1 MEIQL
6 HNIGVIQDAS
16 IKLDGLTVITGKNET
31 GKTTVGKA
39 LYALIDAVSDLPEKA
54 KMDRNAYLKNCLFNL
69 VDRSNL
75 FLSFRMRSDRETYN
89 SDENNMLV
97 DYPALLNL
105 SIRSRFHKIL
115 ESNTDLEKFAREVEK
130 DLIAYQQHL
139 NSDEDKVKRDLA
151 VRNYAYQIIL
161 AQNSQ
166 KGESSA
172 VTEKTI
178 DSLISSGVRAMN
190 NQISSHIQ
198 DLEKMLVAV
207 NQDPELIHYA
217 KESIRQTLNAEFSD
231 QIQPIN
237 DTGKQ
242 SAIQLTDE
250 ENVYFD
256 IAIRRNRVANDNVFF
271 HSPFKDVYMV
281 DDPFILDSLSSF
293 VEYAH
298 SWEGDNLLNT
308 LSIRSSVDKEGFLR
322 PTEIKNHRDRLS
334 DLLHDL
340 PHISVLEQTILNTTL
355 RPVTEK
361 MDQVLPG
368 TFNFEEEYYIR
379 EDGTK
384 LRISNLAAGSKM
396 FSIVKLLLEHGLLN
410 EDTLLIL
417 DEPETYLHPE
427 WQNQFAEIIVL
438 LVKELRVKVLL
449 TTHSSN
455 FMLAI
460 DAYMRKYEI
469 NDVSNFYHTRQ
480 LENGFVV
487 HDCVNDNMEEIY
499 GDFLDYL
506 SEAKV
511 LRDRYLT
518 DDEEEIW

>member
-39 LYALIDAVSDLPEKA
+39 LYALIDAVSDLPEKTRR
-54 KMDRNAYLKNCLFNL
+54 DRNAYVWEQLRKIIDHLTVL
-69 VDRSNL
+69 RVLPTS
-75 FLSFRMRSDRETYN
+75 SDALT
-89 SDENNMLV
+89 
-97 DYPALLNL
+97 DYPTLLHL
-105 SIRSRFHKIL
+105 SDPLSVYKLRT
-115 ESNTDLEKFAREVEK
+115 SNTNLEELAFKVSQELK
-130 DLIAYQQHL
+130 LYQQ
-139 NSDEDKVKRDLA
+139 RF
-151 VRNYAYQIIL
+151 
-161 AQNSQ
+161 
-166 KGESSA
+166 ESGKLDIA
-172 VTEKTI
+172 
-178 DSLISSGVRAMN
+178 DSSVNALMTAIGKFVPK
-190 NQISSHIQ
+190 HIQ
-198 DLEKMLVAV
+198 DLEKMFIAI

-217 KESIRQTLNAEFSD
+217 RESIHQTLNVEFSG
-231 QIQPIN
+231 QTQPLNAIE
-237 DTGKQ
+237 KQ
-242 SAIQLTDE
+242 SGIQLTDQE
-250 ENVYFD
+250 TAYFD
-256 IAIRRNRVANDNVFF
+256 IIIWKNHVTNENAFF
-271 HSPFKDVYMV
+271 YSPFKSVYMV
-281 DDPFILDSLSSF
+281 DDPFILDQLSPFDEYVNFWEDDSSF
-293 VEYAH
+293 E
-298 SWEGDNLLNT
+298 EGNSAYDPFM
-308 LSIRSSVDKEGFLR
+308 RSHVDKEGFLK
-322 PTEIKNHRDRLS
+322 PTGIKNHRERLS
-334 DLLHDL
+334 DLLYRL

-368 TFNFEEEYYIR
+368 TFNFEGGYYIR

-396 FSIVKLLLEHGLLN
+396 FSIVKILLEHGLLN

-417 DEPETYLHPE
+417 DEPETYLHPK

>member
-54 KMDRNAYLKNCLFNL
+54 RRDRNAYIWGQLESLVNYLNYFRMSRTFNYALKNYPHLSSLLNPTARNGQIPNLNSEELAHKVLEELKLYQQNFN
-69 VDRSNL
+69 DR
-75 FLSFRMRSDRETYN
+75 FLSKY
-89 SDENNMLV
+89 
-97 DYPALLNL
+97 
-105 SIRSRFHKIL
+105 
-115 ESNTDLEKFAREVEK
+115 
-130 DLIAYQQHL
+130 
-139 NSDEDKVKRDLA
+139 
-151 VRNYAYQIIL
+151 
-161 AQNSQ
+161 
-166 KGESSA
+166 
-172 VTEKTI
+172 
-178 DSLISSGVRAMN
+178 
-190 NQISSHIQ
+190 IQ
-198 DLEKMLVAV
+198 DLEKALIAV

-217 KESIRQTLNAEFSD
+217 HESINQTLNAEFSG
-231 QIQPIN
+231 QIQPVNGIE
-237 DTGKQ
+237 KQ
-242 SAIQLTDE
+242 SGIQLADQE
-250 ENVYFD
+250 IVYFD
-256 IAIRRNRVANDNVFF
+256 IAIQRNRVANKSTFSY
-271 HSPFKDVYMV
+271 SPLKSVYMV
-281 DDPFILDSLSSF
+281 DDPFILDQLSSPN
-293 VEYAH
+293 EY
-298 SWEGDNLLNT
+298 SFSQDNN
-308 LSIRSSVDKEGFLR
+308 SSNNRLIGKTDVDTEGFLT
-322 PTEIKNHRDRLS
+322 PAGIKNHRDRLS
-334 DLLHDL
+334 DLLYRL

-368 TFNFEEEYYIR
+368 TFNFSPDGGYYIR

-469 NDVSNFYHTRQ
+469 NDISNFYHTRKAK
-480 LENGFVV
+480 NGFATYE
-487 HDCVNDNMEEIY
+487 CVNDDMGVIY
-499 GDFLDYL
+499 EDFLEYL
-506 SEAKV
+506 SEAKA
-511 LRDRYLT
+511 LREWYDMGMGG
-518 DDEEEIW
+518 EEE